1 MPFKSQVQHR
11 RLFGLVI
18 ATVSAAIVLVA
29 APQLRDRT
37 LPPIDFARWARFIVR
52 DFFVVQP
59 YEKVVLMAD
68 PEYYPELLDAIR
80 AELLEA
86 KAIEIGTMLF
96 DGREMFARR
105 GTAQPRATD
114 PEFRK
119 QATAA
124 ARQLYEQAD
133 IFMWLPYRYGTGS
146 ERGDWRELE
155 HLVEGTNARGLHFH
169 WIQGGGQ
176 MPQADVDAFSKL
188 YETAL
193 DLDYAALS
201 AHQDRAIAA
210 MQGRELRI
218 TSPLGTD
225 LRIQVRQ
232 DSWFHKGDGR
242 MDRARAAQARAV
254 RDREMELPA
263 GALRFV
269 PDVNT
274 TEGRLVVP
282 QWGGGQT
289 VTFAFT
295 KGRVT
300 SVTAATGQASV
311 DDAWARATGDKDR
324 VAELV
329 LGMNPKLPHFGPG
342 GRLAYYGYGAGM
354 LRIALGDNWESGGA
368 NRSSLEAWFYLPDTT
383 VTSGNITLV
392 KTGTLVIR

>member
-1 MPFKSQVQHR
+1 
-11 RLFGLVI
+11 
-18 ATVSAAIVLVA
+18 
-29 APQLRDRT
+29 
-37 LPPIDFARWARFIVR
+37 
-52 DFFVVQP
+52 
-59 YEKVVLMAD
+59 
-68 PEYYPELLDAIR
+68 
-80 AELLEA
+80 
-86 KAIEIGTMLF
+86 
-96 DGREMFARR
+96 
-105 GTAQPRATD
+105 
-114 PEFRK
+114 
-119 QATAA
+119 
-124 ARQLYEQAD
+124 
-133 IFMWLPYRYGTGS
+133 
-146 ERGDWRELE
+146 
-155 HLVEGTNARGLHFH
+155 
-169 WIQGGGQ
+169 
-176 MPQADVDAFSKL
+176 
-188 YETAL
+188 
-193 DLDYAALS
+193 
-201 AHQDRAIAA
+201 
-210 MQGRELRI
+210 
-218 TSPLGTD
+218 
-225 LRIQVRQ
+225 
-232 DSWFHKGDGR
+232 